1 MLTMVVGLS
10 AVAGA
15 TPGQATPVAGA
26 RAALDAATQVRVAA
40 KLRLQRLEATR
51 ADLQAK
57 LARGSAESNAVTTQ
71 MVAARHEALQ
81 RAVDAYVNGDDS
93 EQLAVFLRSTAL
105 TDAAARTSLLA
116 DQTHSAVEAAVTFQR
131 MKESNEPAV
140 VDLATH
146 LDGIEA
152 DIADARS
159 DLYQAEA
166 LEADAE
172 HGLTA
177 AIQAAAAASTRAA
190 TARLTSAGTRQRA
203 AGPKGSTAAA
213 PTGPKDAWSS
223 LRDCESGGDYGAV
236 SASGRY
242 GGAYQ
247 FDQGT
252 WDSIAVQVDPSYV
265 GVDPAAAPAAVQ
277 DEMAQALYGQRG
289 TRPWPRCGHH
299 LP

>member
-15 TPGQATPVAGA
+15 TPGAVSPVAGA
-26 RAALDAATQVRVAA
+26 RADLDSATQVRIAA
-40 KLRLQRLEATR
+40 QRRLQHLEATR
-51 ADLQAK
+51 ADLLAK

-71 MVAARHEALQ
+71 LVAARHEAMQ

-116 DQTHSAVEAAVTFQR
+116 DQTNSAVEAAAAFER
-131 MKESNEPAV
+131 LKEANGPAV
-140 VDLATH
+140 VDLATQ
-146 LDGIEA
+146 LDAIDA
-152 DIADARS
+152 KVADARS
-159 DLYQAEA
+159 DVYQAEA

-172 HGLTA
+172 HELSSA
-177 AIQAAAAASTRAA
+177 EQAAAAAAA
-190 TARLTSAGTRQRA
+190 QQANARLTAAASHHRSGRSTR
-203 AGPKGSTAAA
+203 TAPA
-213 PTGPKDAWSS
+213 PTGQHDVWSN

-236 SASGRY
+236 SSSGRY
-242 GGAYQ
+242 RGAYQ

-252 WDSIAVQVDPSYV
+252 WDSVASQIAPKYV
-265 GVDPAAAPAAVQ
+265 GTDPATAPPAIQ
-277 DEMAQALYGQRG
+277 DQMAQALYGQRG
-289 TRPWPRCGHH
+289 NLPWPRCGTH

>member
-1 MLTMVVGLS
+1 MLTMLVGLS

-15 TPGQATPVAGA
+15 TSGQATPVAGA
-26 RAALDAATQVRVAA
+26 RAELEAATRIRVAA

-51 ADLQAK
+51 TDLQAK
-57 LARGSAESNAVTTQ
+57 LARGSAESGAVTTQ

-105 TDAAARTSLLA
+105 TDAAARTSLMA
-116 DQTHSAVEAAVTFQR
+116 DQTHSAVEAAATFQR

-146 LDGIEA
+146 LDGVDA
-152 DIADARS
+152 DISDARS
-159 DLYQAEA
+159 DVYQAEA

-172 HGLTA
+172 HRLA
-177 AIQAAAAASTRAA
+177 VAIQASVVSTREAE
-190 TARLTSAGTRQRA
+190 ARLTSADTRHRA
-203 AGPKGSTAAA
+203 PRS
-213 PTGPKDAWSS
+213 TGPKAGSPTGQADAWSS

-242 GGAYQ
+242 RGVYQ

-265 GVDPAAAPAAVQ
+265 GVDPAAATPAVQ
-277 DEMAQALYGQRG
+277 DEMARALYAQRG
-289 TRPWPRCGHH
+289 SRPWPRCGRQ